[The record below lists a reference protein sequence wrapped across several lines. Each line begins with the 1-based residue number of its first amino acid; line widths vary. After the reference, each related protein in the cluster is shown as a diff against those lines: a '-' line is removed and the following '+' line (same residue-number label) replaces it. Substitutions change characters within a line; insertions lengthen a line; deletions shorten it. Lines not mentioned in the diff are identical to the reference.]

1 MKYFFTLLA
10 ACLMGGLVL
19 TTPLSAADFAE
30 RGTIDALDLKAG
42 YVIVDDGR
50 YALSADVKVFSQS
63 GQAATLSALRRG
75 MKITFNTVSQGG
87 SRGGR
92 GAITELAIVS
102 SKSNS
107 KSK

>member
-1 MKYFFTLLA
+1 MNYLFTLLA
-10 ACLMGGLVL
+10 ACLAVGLVL

-42 YVIVDDGR
+42 YVVVDDGK
-50 YALSADVKVFSQS
+50 YALSADVKVYSQS

-87 SRGGR
+87 VRGER

-102 SKSNS
+102 SNS

>member
-10 ACLMGGLVL
+10 ACLVGGLVL

-42 YVIVDDGR
+42 YVIVDDGKFE
-50 YALSADVKVFSQS
+50 LSADVRVYSQS
-63 GQAATLSALRRG
+63 GQAAPLSALRRG

-102 SKSNS
+102 SNS